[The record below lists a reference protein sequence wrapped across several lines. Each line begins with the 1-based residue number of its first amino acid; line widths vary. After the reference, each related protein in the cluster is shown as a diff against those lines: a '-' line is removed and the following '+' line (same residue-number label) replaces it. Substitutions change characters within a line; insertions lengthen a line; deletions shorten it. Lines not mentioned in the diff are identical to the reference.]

1 MKFKTNQQKISK
13 LKNKEKK
20 KKIERE
26 KTPAQVNNMIS
37 INIRNAIQ
45 VTDKEEGELMLSNV
59 VDPNQ

>member
-45 VTDKEEGELMLSNV
+45 VTDKEKGEFMLSNV

>member
-45 VTDKEEGELMLSNV
+45 VTDKEEGEFMLSNV

>member
-1 MKFKTNQQKISK
+1 
-13 LKNKEKK
+13 
-20 KKIERE
+20 
-26 KTPAQVNNMIS
+26 MIS

>member
-13 LKNKEKK
+13 LKDKEK

-37 INIRNAIQ
+37 INVRNVIQ
-45 VTDKEEGELMLSNV
+45 VTDKEEGERIYAFKCG
-59 VDPNQ
+59 